1 MEITPEPP
9 ASPSRGSSAVRN
21 VAIALLAIAGLLLMF
36 GLGYGV
42 SDLTSEDGV
51 RVVTRTAS
59 DAEPAADEPAAGEQ
73 AREEAGEPSELAIG
87 ASILEETFE
96 VLQEEF
102 VDKEIL
108 DERAF
113 RDAAIRGAI
122 DSLNDPYTEYLS
134 PGDLAL
140 GVGTI
145 ETTYE
150 GIGATVTDRNG
161 VVQIVSPFR
170 GSPAEE
176 AGIRP
181 GDIILAVDGE
191 STDGWTSNQAVQ
203 RIRGPRGTEV
213 TLTVQHTDL
222 ATGGSPP
229 EIEDITI
236 VRGQILIQSVFTEPR
251 LELVPGE
258 TGSDLVDR
266 DGNLV
271 EDILYINIAQFHGE
285 TPSELRSALRDAE
298 SGRYIGVILD
308 VRGNPGGL
316 LRQTVQATNEFLPE
330 GAVILSEIDA
340 DGDVVT
346 FGAQPGGIATSVP
359 IVVVQDEA
367 SASGSEVLSAAL
379 VDNGRAV
386 VVGVRSFGKGTVNQL
401 HPLTQCGD
409 PAGCG
414 ALYITIGRWLR
425 PNGQVIEGLGIAPDY
440 EIPLTGDDYI
450 DYGDLQVFAAIDIL
464 RGIEPPP
471 PPERVSDE
479 DDDERPDI
487 PQVIEREDPHAQE
500 GAEDEE

>member
-1 MEITPEPP
+1 
-9 ASPSRGSSAVRN
+9 
-21 VAIALLAIAGLLLMF
+21 MF

-42 SDLTSEDGV
+42 SDLTSEDEV
-51 RVVTRTAS
+51 RIVERSGGDQQPAS
-59 DAEPAADEPAAGEQ
+59 APSDQEQ
-73 AREEAGEPSELAIG
+73 AREESGERSELAIG

-96 VLQEEF
+96 VLQDEF

-108 DERAF
+108 DERSF

-134 PGDLAL
+134 PGDVAL
-140 GVGTI
+140 GVGAI

-191 STDGWTSNQAVQ
+191 PTDGWTSNQAVQ

-251 LELVPGE
+251 ELIPGE
-258 TGSDLVDR
+258 SGSDLVDR
-266 DGNLV
+266 EGNLV
-271 EDILYINIAQFHGE
+271 DDILYINIAQFHGE

-316 LRQTVQATNEFLPE
+316 LRQTVQATNEFLEE
-330 GAVILSEIDA
+330 GSVILSEIDA
-340 DGDVVT
+340 DGDVQT
-346 FGAQPGGIATSVP
+346 FGAQAGGIATTIP
-359 IVVVQDEA
+359 VVLVQDQA
-367 SASGSEVLSAAL
+367 SASGSEVLAAAL

-401 HPLTQCGD
+401 HPLTRCGD
-409 PAGCG
+409 PSGCG
-414 ALYITIGRWLR
+414 ALYITVGRWLR
-425 PNGQVIEGLGIAPDY
+425 PNGQVIEGLGIVPDY
-440 EIPLTGDDYI
+440 EIPLNGDDYI

-464 RGIEPPP
+464 RGVEPPP

-479 DDDERPDI
+479 DDEMEVDRP
-487 PQVIEREDPHAQE
+487 PVSEREDPHAQE
-500 GAEDEE
+500 AAEDEE